1 MEEAGEGEKA
11 RWALHSE
18 RVGPPRATHRQDLP
32 SANREGMCLDERF
45 PPPLCPRREELLC
58 LLAFPFVP
66 CQVLAAH
73 EIDTSLGL
81 VCFHSSNV
89 AVTSAHLLIPSP
101 KGWVGFCLD
110 CGLTPLYP
118 GGCKFKQF
126 LFRGWPVIL
135 EHPDWHSWWSSGVP
149 GVALCLCVATAAL
162 WGPTRVAAKVGAQS
176 PVNRAGGRGDGQAT
190 TQVTPIPTPLLF
202 VPFNTQQE
210 APLPP

>member
-81 VCFHSSNV
+81 GCFHSSNEC
-89 AVTSAHLLIPSP
+89 TFAHP
-101 KGWVGFCLD
+101 FTQ
-110 CGLTPLYP
+110 GLGRVLSGLRPHTPLS
-118 GGCKFKQF
+118 
-126 LFRGWPVIL
+126 RGVQI
-135 EHPDWHSWWSSGVP
+135 
-149 GVALCLCVATAAL
+149 
-162 WGPTRVAAKVGAQS
+162 
-176 PVNRAGGRGDGQAT
+176 
-190 TQVTPIPTPLLF
+190 
-202 VPFNTQQE
+202 
-210 APLPP
+210 